1 MIADSLG
8 EAVIITAVCQRNSRR
23 VKAMV
28 IVSCKAYYSVGAKLK
43 GGLGRGSLTAESGS
57 AILFELTS

>member
-1 MIADSLG
+1 MLNFFLIPLNMIADSLG

-28 IVSCKAYYSVGAKLK
+28 IVSCKAL
-43 GGLGRGSLTAESGS
+43 L
-57 AILFELTS
+57 LFSWSKA